1 MSSKTVSFQYELLVG
16 ARGSFCTDLCS
27 LESVQALSQPCPLSS
42 CHNQFCFFQILITLL
57 RLWPPVPCIRT
68 RETFRSF
75 SESYLTAGKAVRDSS
90 WQHQPC
96 QSRTW
101 TQHLPKLLPAF
112 QPLTFTVRE
121 TGTQRHQNANL
132 ELIQDAAT
140 TTFWEQSLR
149 VFPGMAH
156 LFNPME
162 NEGFPHS
169 YTHCWSQITS
179 LARASALQAS
189 QQAEPLWAALGNIL
203 QGSFQLWKKQIH

>member
-1 MSSKTVSFQYELLVG
+1 MNYWLMLGEASAQICVPWSLCRLYLSLVPSPAATTSFASSKFWSHYWGCHLQ
-16 ARGSFCTDLCS
+16 S
-27 LESVQALSQPCPLSS
+27 LGGD
-42 CHNQFCFFQILITLL
+42 N
-57 RLWPPVPCIRT
+57 RT

-96 QSRTW
+96 QSQTW

-169 YTHCWSQITS
+169 YTHCWSQVTA
-179 LARASALQAS
+179 LVQASALQAS
-189 QQAEPLWAALGNIL
+189 
-203 QGSFQLWKKQIH
+203 